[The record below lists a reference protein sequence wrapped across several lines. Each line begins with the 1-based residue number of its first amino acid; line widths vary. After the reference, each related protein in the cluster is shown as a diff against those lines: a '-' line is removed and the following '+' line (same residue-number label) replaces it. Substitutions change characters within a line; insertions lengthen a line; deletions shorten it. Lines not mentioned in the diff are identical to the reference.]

1 VFADEVLAIHNIE
14 EERPTVSSKSNWRYS
29 LAWLRRDRHLF
40 TPRALSGFV
49 LFQIAA
55 EASDQKEWRAFY
67 LLLLEALR
75 HGKSSPR
82 DYAIFLAIWFLP
94 RRRRRRLRDW
104 MAGRPVFRSLV
115 QSQ

>member
-1 VFADEVLAIHNIE
+1 
-14 EERPTVSSKSNWRYS
+14 
-29 LAWLRRDRHLF
+29 
-40 TPRALSGFV
+40 LSGFV